1 MIDKVTIAR
10 FGKFASRTFPLG
22 AVTFFTGTNESGKT
36 TLFDALFEAL
46 CRPGGA
52 TSYGKNLRKRYGEDR
67 AVEVNPPGSKPF
79 MDPEE
84 FMNVH
89 AIRSGDMDVDFAQ
102 GAKWTEKVKASLFS
116 GGVDPRRI
124 KLELVAEASDKG
136 ATRQMRARKLRAD
149 ELATARQDLAQLEAR
164 RKEVLAVERKTNED
178 ELNKLTAAISQDKEK
193 IAGLDRILA
202 QQKAIRDL
210 DEGKNVL
217 TLLRDTHELEK
228 DLSGQAPDRVRNE
241 ANLSALEEVTRAAQ
255 GKLDRALGAKDN
267 AEKDLR
273 EQREKVLRLEKSSRE
288 QAPIASLSARLS
300 AELTALMHARS
311 APPSIG
317 WNPLMLALAGIAILA
332 GVMCAILIDVTMT
345 RFLLGALGIAAGVI
359 LAFFARKAPARVHDS
374 AMLVEL
380 KRIRD
385 EWAASAGDARAL
397 QGETPE
403 GLVAQLRRGEAER
416 DAASGRLLDE
426 KSELARRESV
436 LDELR
441 AQLNGLRNEQ
451 AQADAGV
458 RKWLEERGARSA
470 TEYRENAKELVS
482 REQTL
487 RQSLAQRDAFLR
499 KWNCADAAALKSE
512 CISRIETLEKKITDS
527 RLPDPD
533 VKLRES
539 EMAALRKDVEQR
551 EAHRVRL
558 VQEVSESKGIVKG
571 SLAGIPEQ
579 IVQVER
585 RIYDCEGEIAEMD
598 LVRKASEC
606 AAEMFGEIERNA
618 GAVFFGLTKDIGS
631 LFGEILPEA
640 RDIVIEDLGLGSI
653 NVQDAGGTA
662 RTLDNLSQG
671 TRDSFWFAAR
681 LALSVRAAPDGG
693 LLLLDEPFLS
703 LDAEREGGALRMLKS
718 FQEKKK
724 RQVIIFGK
732 EKRLAERLRGLFPDL
747 LVHDLES

>member
-1 MIDKVTIAR
+1 M
-10 FGKFASRTFPLG
+10 
-22 AVTFFTGTNESGKT
+22 
-36 TLFDALFEAL
+36 
-46 CRPGGA
+46 
-52 TSYGKNLRKRYGEDR
+52 
-67 AVEVNPPGSKPF
+67 EVNPPGSKPF
-79 MDPEE
+79 MDPVE

-116 GGVDPRRI
+116 GVDPRRI

-136 ATRQMRARKLRAD
+136 ATRQMRARKARAD

-374 AMLVEL
+374 AG
-380 KRIRD
+380 
-385 EWAASAGDARAL
+385 WS
-397 QGETPE
+397 
-403 GLVAQLRRGEAER
+403 
-416 DAASGRLLDE
+416 S
-426 KSELARRESV
+426 
-436 LDELR
+436 
-441 AQLNGLRNEQ
+441 
-451 AQADAGV
+451 
-458 RKWLEERGARSA
+458 
-470 TEYRENAKELVS
+470 
-482 REQTL
+482 
-487 RQSLAQRDAFLR
+487 
-499 KWNCADAAALKSE
+499 
-512 CISRIETLEKKITDS
+512 
-527 RLPDPD
+527 
-533 VKLRES
+533 
-539 EMAALRKDVEQR
+539 
-551 EAHRVRL
+551 
-558 VQEVSESKGIVKG
+558 
-571 SLAGIPEQ
+571 
-579 IVQVER
+579 
-585 RIYDCEGEIAEMD
+585 
-598 LVRKASEC
+598 
-606 AAEMFGEIERNA
+606 
-618 GAVFFGLTKDIGS
+618 
-631 LFGEILPEA
+631 
-640 RDIVIEDLGLGSI
+640 
-653 NVQDAGGTA
+653 
-662 RTLDNLSQG
+662 
-671 TRDSFWFAAR
+671 
-681 LALSVRAAPDGG
+681 
-693 LLLLDEPFLS
+693 
-703 LDAEREGGALRMLKS
+703 
-718 FQEKKK
+718 
-724 RQVIIFGK
+724 
-732 EKRLAERLRGLFPDL
+732 
-747 LVHDLES
+747 